1 MSGRHQSKMAAA
13 AAAAANGDD
22 DFAECLERG
31 TRRAQTLLDKLQFTE
46 ARSLYHEVHE
56 PQFQQIR

>member
-1 MSGRHQSKMAAA
+1 MAAA